1 MTATGNARSSGSK
14 WIPVIVLAIAQ
25 FIMVLDTTVMNVSIS
40 AVVEDL
46 HTTIGGVQLAI
57 TSYALVMG
65 AFMMTGGRLGDLLG
79 RRKAFAIGLLI
90 YGAGSLTTAL
100 SPNLPVLLIG
110 WSLVEGLGATLVMP
124 AIMALTAATY
134 TGKDRAVAYG
144 ILGGIAGAGAAAGP
158 LIGGYVTTTFS
169 WRWVFAAETVIVVGL
184 LAVGLR
190 KLVNTKPE
198 GGRLSAVDVLLTA
211 TGMSFIVL
219 GVLKASS
226 WGFITPTNP
235 PTLNGHT
242 ITPLGL
248 SPVPFMVG
256 LGIAILALF
265 IRIARRHE
273 EAGQQS
279 LLRPSLLRIP
289 QLGAGLKMLGAT
301 QLVLGGMFFIL
312 PVFLQVTLEKNALDT
327 GISILPLSLA
337 MIIASLAGPRIA
349 TTHSPRL
356 AVRLGLVVL
365 SAGLALLVGKITPDF
380 ESAPFA
386 IGMAIAGA
394 GLGLIM
400 SQLGNIIMSSV
411 NETSTGEAGGLQGT
425 AQNLGMALGTALIG
439 GILLSS
445 LTTGFQNSVA
455 ADPTIPAA
463 VKTQVKEQT
472 KAGIQVVP
480 ESAAVA
486 AATNAGLSTAE
497 VDSVAAHYMDSQV
510 DGLRLSLSIVA
521 ILALLALLLT
531 GGLPS
536 RPVGEGM
543 AGRTEPA
550 IE

>member
-1 MTATGNARSSGSK
+1 MNSK
-14 WIPVIVLAIAQ
+14 GKWTPVIVLAIAQ

-46 HTTIGGVQLAI
+46 NTTISGVQLAI

-100 SPNLPVLLIG
+100 SPNLPVLLLG

-134 TGKDRAVAYG
+134 SGKDRAVAYG

-190 KLVNTKPE
+190 KLVGTKPE
-198 GGRLSAVDVLLTA
+198 GGKLSLVDILLTA
-211 TGMSFIVL
+211 SGMAFIVL
-219 GVLKASS
+219 GILKASS

-235 PTLNGHT
+235 PVVNGHT
-242 ITPLGL
+242 VSPLGL

-256 LGIAILALF
+256 FGIAILSLYL
-265 IRIARRHE
+265 RRARGLE
-273 EAGQQS
+273 ERGEQS
-279 LLRPSLLRIP
+279 LLRPSLLKIP

-301 QLVLGGMFFIL
+301 QLVLGGMFFVL

-327 GISILPLSLA
+327 GIAILPLSLA
-337 MIIASLAGPRIA
+337 MIVASLAGPRIA
-349 TTHSPRL
+349 TSHSPRL
-356 AVRLGLVVL
+356 AVRLGLIVL
-365 SAGLALLVGKITPDF
+365 STGLIVLVGKITPDF

-394 GLGLIM
+394 GMGLIM

-411 NETSTGEAGGLQGT
+411 DEKSTGEAGGLQGT

-445 LTTGFQNSVA
+445 LTTGFQESVA
-455 ADPTIPAA
+455 ADPSLPQA
-463 VKTQVKEQT
+463 VKTQVAEKT
-472 KAGIQVVP
+472 KAGVQVVP

-486 AATNAGLSTAE
+486 AAESAGLSQAE
-497 VDSVAAHYMDSQV
+497 VDGVAKHYMDSQV
-510 DGLRLSLSIVA
+510 DGLRLALSIVA

-531 GGLPS
+531 SRLPAFPLGEAEAGGL
-536 RPVGEGM
+536 
-543 AGRTEPA
+543 APA
-550 IE
+550 RE

>member
-1 MTATGNARSSGSK
+1 MNSAQSNRTGGK
-14 WIPVIVLAIAQ
+14 WTPVIVLAIAQ

-46 HTTIGGVQLAI
+46 DTTISGVQLAI

-100 SPNLPVLLIG
+100 APNLPVLLVG
-110 WSLVEGLGATLVMP
+110 WSLVEGLGATLVIP

-134 TGKDRAVAYG
+134 SGKDRAVAYG

-169 WRWVFAAETVIVVGL
+169 WRWVFAAETLIVITL
-184 LAVGLR
+184 LSVGLR
-190 KLVNTKPE
+190 KLVATKPS
-198 GGRLSAVDVLLTA
+198 GGKLSPLDVLLTA
-211 TGMSFIVL
+211 SGMAFVVL
-219 GVLKASS
+219 GILKASS

-235 PTLNGHT
+235 PKVNGT
-242 ITPLGL
+242 AVTPLGL
-248 SPVPFMVG
+248 SPVPFIVG
-256 LGIAILALF
+256 TGIAILSLF
-265 IRIARRHE
+265 MRRARVRE
-273 EAGQQS
+273 ERGEQS
-279 LLRPSLLRIP
+279 LLRPSLLKIP
-289 QLGAGLKMLGAT
+289 QLGSGLRMLAAT

-327 GISILPLSLA
+327 GIAILPLSLA
-337 MIIASLAGPRIA
+337 MILASLAGPRIA
-349 TTHSPRL
+349 TSHSPRL

-365 SAGLALLVGKITPDF
+365 SLGLMVLVGKITPDF

-411 NETSTGEAGGLQGT
+411 DEKSTGEAGGLQGT

-439 GILLSS
+439 GVLLSS
-445 LTTGFQNSVA
+445 LTTGFQERVA
-455 ADPTIPAA
+455 ADPALPAQ
-463 VKTQVKEQT
+463 VKTVVAERT
-472 KAGIQVVP
+472 KAGVQVVP
-480 ESAAVA
+480 ESAVVA
-486 AATNAGLSTAE
+486 AANSAGLEQSE
-497 VDSVAAHYMDSQV
+497 VDHVTSHYMDAQV
-510 DGLRLSLSIVA
+510 DGLRMSLSIVA

-536 RPVGEGM
+536 AAVGESE
-543 AGRTEPA
+543 ARLPDSVPD
-550 IE
+550 

>member
-1 MTATGNARSSGSK
+1 MDSNPAIKTKGK
-14 WIPVIVLAIAQ
+14 WTPVIVLAIAQ

-46 HTTIGGVQLAI
+46 NTTISGVQLAI

-90 YGAGSLTTAL
+90 YGAGSLITSL
-100 SPNLPVLLIG
+100 SPNLPTLLFG

-124 AIMALTAATY
+124 AILALTAATY
-134 TGKDRAVAYG
+134 HGKDRAVAYG

-169 WRWVFAAETVIVVGL
+169 WRWVFAAETVIVLGL
-184 LAVGLR
+184 LAFGLR
-190 KLVNTKPE
+190 KLAATKPT
-198 GGRLSAVDVLLTA
+198 GGKLSPVDVLLTA
-211 TGMSFIVL
+211 SGMALIVL
-219 GVLKASS
+219 GILKASA

-235 PTLNGHT
+235 PVINGRT

-248 SPVPFMVG
+248 SPVPFIVG
-256 LGIAILALF
+256 AGILTLSLYL
-265 IRIARRHE
+265 RRARGLE
-273 EAGQQS
+273 ERGQQS
-279 LLRPSLLRIP
+279 LLRPSLLKIP
-289 QLGAGLKMLGAT
+289 QLRSGLTMLGAT
-301 QLVLGGMFFIL
+301 QLVLGGIFFIL

-327 GISILPLSLA
+327 GIAILPLSIA
-337 MIIASLAGPRIA
+337 MILASLAGPRIA
-349 TTHSPRL
+349 TNHSPRL

-365 SAGLALLVGKITPDF
+365 SAGLVLLVGKISPDF
-380 ESAPFA
+380 QSAPFA
-386 IGMAIAGA
+386 FGMAVAGA

-411 NETSTGEAGGLQGT
+411 DENSTGEAGGLQGT

-445 LTTGFQNSVA
+445 LTTGFQKSVA
-455 ADPTIPAA
+455 ADPSIPPSVQQLVAE
-463 VKTQVKEQT
+463 KTDAGVQV
-472 KAGIQVVP
+472 IP

-486 AATNAGLSTAE
+486 AAEDAGLSPKE
-497 VDSVAAHYMDSQV
+497 VQQVADHYMDAQV
-510 DGLRLSLSIVA
+510 DGLRLSLAIVA

-531 GGLPS
+531 AGLPS
-536 RPVGEGM
+536 VPVGDADSRRSDPVLE
-543 AGRTEPA
+543 
-550 IE
+550 

>member
-1 MTATGNARSSGSK
+1 MANKGK
-14 WIPVIVLAIAQ
+14 WTPVIVLAIAQ

-46 HTTIGGVQLAI
+46 DTTVAGVQLAI

-90 YGAGSLTTAL
+90 YGAGSLTTSL
-100 SPNLPVLLIG
+100 SPNLTVLLIG
-110 WSLVEGLGATLVMP
+110 WSLIEGLGATLVIP

-134 TGKDRAVAYG
+134 KGKDRAVAYG

-169 WRWVFAAETVIVVGL
+169 WRWVFAAETVIVIGL

-190 KLVNTKPE
+190 KLVPTKPE
-198 GGRLSAVDVLLTA
+198 PGKLSPVDVLLTA
-211 TGMSFIVL
+211 SGMALIVL
-219 GVLKASS
+219 GILKASS

-235 PTLNGHT
+235 PVVNGHT
-242 ITPLGL
+242 VTPLGL

-256 LGIAILALF
+256 LGIAILALYL
-265 IRIARRHE
+265 RRARGLE
-273 EAGQQS
+273 EAGKQS
-279 LLRPSLLRIP
+279 LLRPSLLKIP

-327 GISILPLSLA
+327 GIAILPLSLA
-337 MIIASLAGPRIA
+337 MIVASLAGPRIA
-349 TTHSPRL
+349 TNHSPRL

-365 SAGLALLVGKITPDF
+365 SAGLIVLVGKITPDF

-386 IGMAIAGA
+386 VGMAIAGA

-411 NETSTGEAGGLQGT
+411 DEKSTGEAGGLQGT

-445 LTTGFQNSVA
+445 LTTGFQDSVA
-455 ADPTIPAA
+455 ADPDLPQS
-463 VKTQVKEQT
+463 VKTQVAEGT
-472 KAGIQVVP
+472 KAGVQVVS
-480 ESAAVA
+480 ESEAVA
-486 AATNAGLSTAE
+486 AATDAGLSDSE
-497 VDSVAAHYMDSQV
+497 VQDVANHYMDSQIN
-510 DGLRLSLSIVA
+510 GLRLSLSIVA

-531 GGLPS
+531 AGLPS
-536 RPVGEGM
+536 TAVTEAEAARL
-543 AGRTEPA
+543 EPA
-550 IE
+550 RE